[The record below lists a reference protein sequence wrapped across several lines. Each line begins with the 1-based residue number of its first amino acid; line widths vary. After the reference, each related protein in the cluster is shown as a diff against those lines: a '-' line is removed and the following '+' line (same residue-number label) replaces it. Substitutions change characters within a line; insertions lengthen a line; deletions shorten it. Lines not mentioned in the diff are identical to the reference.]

1 MLKSIGFKNIQVSTP
16 GLMDIN
22 IIINKIK
29 LGELEKKDYPFFGM
43 LLDLNNEELT
53 NDLQFLLQKYNLSS
67 HMVVSAQK

>member
-1 MLKSIGFKNIQVSTP
+1 
-16 GLMDIN
+16 MDIN

>member
-1 MLKSIGFKNIQVSTP
+1 LKSIGFKNIQVSTP